1 MGGSKL
7 RFFKRRRINKVK
19 KLYVLISIFMCSLF
33 LFTGCQKTYTITF
46 DANGGICEVDT
57 IDCKKKDTIYVP
69 SEPTRE
75 GYTFL
80 YWEKDGSQFD
90 FNEAI
95 TSSFTLVA
103 KWEIQ
108 KYDVIFD
115 TDGGTYIEDQ
125 KVEYGKTI
133 QVDNPTKEGYEFV
146 GWSLNG
152 EIYDV
157 STPIKNNLI
166 LLAIWTD
173 VKYTVT
179 FDVAGGDELEPIKI
193 KNGESL
199 GKIIPTKEHNSFVCW
214 LLNGEVY
221 DPTTPITSN
230 ITLVA
235 SWKEDYKV
243 TIHYNNND
251 PDLVLY
257 AKEGQSINDLGG
269 IDSPIKEGYKFINF
283 YYDEEFTKAMLIFSK
298 INNDI
303 DLYAKFSKIYY
314 ITYHL
319 NGGTTKE
326 ELLTSYVVE
335 DVENR
340 NIDLVLPEKK
350 GYFFR
355 GWHEK
360 EDCSDSNFYMITKKE
375 ARDITLFAKWDE
387 ATLQNAYLG
396 ILGDSISTYKGYIPN
411 GFVHFPYYA
420 SSDDGGMI
428 TLEQTWWRITQQ
440 TLGCRLGINNSY
452 SGTCVMNEYGYT
464 TSAENISRLQHST
477 RFDNLP
483 PDIMIIYMGNNDALV
498 QNLNTANFE
507 KSYRNMLNNLYTLY
521 PNIQLFLG
529 TLSYEKYFVGKDY
542 YEEHVLVTAEVNR
555 IIQSLASE
563 YNLPIIDFATAYSD
577 SSYLFD
583 TIHPNV
589 LGMKALANVAIDAIS
604 KFYNPTTI

>member
-1 MGGSKL
+1 M
-7 RFFKRRRINKVK
+7 K

-420 SSDDGGMI
+420 SSDVGGMI

-555 IIQSLASE
+555 IIQSLANE

>member
-1 MGGSKL
+1 M
-7 RFFKRRRINKVK
+7 K

-133 QVDNPTKEGYEFV
+133 QVDNPTKVGYEFV

-555 IIQSLASE
+555 IIQSLANE

>member
-1 MGGSKL
+1 M
-7 RFFKRRRINKVK
+7 K

-555 IIQSLASE
+555 IIQSLANE

>member
-1 MGGSKL
+1 M
-7 RFFKRRRINKVK
+7 K

-350 GYFFR
+350 DIFL
-355 GWHEK
+355 
-360 EDCSDSNFYMITKKE
+360 ED
-375 ARDITLFAKWDE
+375 
-387 ATLQNAYLG
+387 
-396 ILGDSISTYKGYIPN
+396 
-411 GFVHFPYYA
+411 
-420 SSDDGGMI
+420 
-428 TLEQTWWRITQQ
+428 
-440 TLGCRLGINNSY
+440 
-452 SGTCVMNEYGYT
+452 
-464 TSAENISRLQHST
+464 
-477 RFDNLP
+477 
-483 PDIMIIYMGNNDALV
+483 
-498 QNLNTANFE
+498 
-507 KSYRNMLNNLYTLY
+507 
-521 PNIQLFLG
+521 
-529 TLSYEKYFVGKDY
+529 
-542 YEEHVLVTAEVNR
+542 
-555 IIQSLASE
+555 
-563 YNLPIIDFATAYSD
+563 
-577 SSYLFD
+577 
-583 TIHPNV
+583 
-589 LGMKALANVAIDAIS
+589 GMKKKIVAIVI
-604 KFYNPTTI
+604 FI

>member
-1 MGGSKL
+1 M
-7 RFFKRRRINKVK
+7 K

-319 NGGTTKE
+319 NGGITKE

-555 IIQSLASE
+555 IIQSLANE

>member
-1 MGGSKL
+1 M
-7 RFFKRRRINKVK
+7 K

-555 IIQSLASE
+555 IIQSLANE

-604 KFYNPTTI
+604 RFYNPTTI

>member
-1 MGGSKL
+1 M
-7 RFFKRRRINKVK
+7 K

-542 YEEHVLVTAEVNR
+542 YEEHVLVTAKVNR

>member
-1 MGGSKL
+1 M
-7 RFFKRRRINKVK
+7 K

-57 IDCKKKDTIYVP
+57 IDCKKKDTNYVP

-555 IIQSLASE
+555 IIQSLANE

>member
-1 MGGSKL
+1 M
-7 RFFKRRRINKVK
+7 K

-555 IIQSLASE
+555 IIQSLANE

-583 TIHPNV
+583 KIHPNV

>member
-1 MGGSKL
+1 M
-7 RFFKRRRINKVK
+7 K

-555 IIQSLASE
+555 IIQSLANE

-604 KFYNPTTI
+604 KFYNPTII

>member
-1 MGGSKL
+1 M
-7 RFFKRRRINKVK
+7 K

-221 DPTTPITSN
+221 NPTTPITSN

-555 IIQSLASE
+555 IIQSLANE

>member
-1 MGGSKL
+1 MK
-7 RFFKRRRINKVK
+7 KV
-19 KLYVLISIFMCSLF
+19 YVLISIFMCSLF

-46 DANGGICEVDT
+46 DANGGVCEIDKV
-57 IDCKKKDTIYVP
+57 DCKKKETIQVP
-69 SEPTRE
+69 NKPTRE
-75 GYTFL
+75 GYNFL
-80 YWEKDGSQFD
+80 YWEKNGSQFNFD
-90 FNEAI
+90 EAI
-95 TSSFTLVA
+95 ISSFTLVA

-108 KYDVIFD
+108 KYNVIFD

-133 QVDNPTKEGYEFV
+133 KVSNPTKEGYEFI

-152 EIYDV
+152 EVYDI
-157 STPIKNNLI
+157 STPVKSDLI
-166 LLAIWTD
+166 LLAIWD
-173 VKYTVT
+173 DIKYTVT

-221 DPTTPITSN
+221 DTTTPITSN

-243 TIHYNNND
+243 TIHYNNGD
-251 PDLVLY
+251 PNLVLY

-283 YYDEEFTKAMLIFSK
+283 YYDEGFNNAMLIFSK

-303 DLYAKFSKIYY
+303 DLYAKFSKIYN
-314 ITYHL
+314 ITYYL

-340 NIDLVLPEKK
+340 NIDLILPEKK

-360 EDCSDSNFYMITKKE
+360 EDCSDSNFYRITKNE

-387 ATLQNAYLG
+387 AILQNAYLG
-396 ILGDSISTYKGYIPN
+396 ILGDSISTYKGYIPG

-420 SSDDGGMI
+420 SSDDGGRV

-440 TLGCRLGINNSY
+440 TLGCRLGVNNSY

-507 KSYRNMLNNLYTLY
+507 KSYRNMLNNIYTLY

-542 YEEHVLVTAEVNR
+542 YQEHLLVTAEVNR
-555 IIQSLASE
+555 IIKSLAHE

-589 LGMKALANVAIDAIS
+589 LGMSALANVAIDSIS
-604 KFYNPTTI
+604 TFYNKTTF

>member
-1 MGGSKL
+1 
-7 RFFKRRRINKVK
+7 VK

-555 IIQSLASE
+555 IIQSLANE

>member
-1 MGGSKL
+1 M
-7 RFFKRRRINKVK
+7 K

-303 DLYAKFSKIYY
+303 DLYAKFSKISY

>member
-1 MGGSKL
+1 M
-7 RFFKRRRINKVK
+7 K

-477 RFDNLP
+477 RFDNLL

>member
-1 MGGSKL
+1 MK
-7 RFFKRRRINKVK
+7 KV
-19 KLYVLISIFMCSLF
+19 YVLISIFMCSLF

-46 DANGGICEVDT
+46 DANGGVCEIDKV
-57 IDCKKKDTIYVP
+57 DCKKKETIQVP
-69 SEPTRE
+69 NKPTRE
-75 GYTFL
+75 GYNFL
-80 YWEKDGSQFD
+80 YWEKNGSQFNFD
-90 FNEAI
+90 EAI

-108 KYDVIFD
+108 KYNVIFD

-133 QVDNPTKEGYEFV
+133 KVSNPT
-146 GWSLNG
+146 
-152 EIYDV
+152 
-157 STPIKNNLI
+157 
-166 LLAIWTD
+166 
-173 VKYTVT
+173 
-179 FDVAGGDELEPIKI
+179 
-193 KNGESL
+193 
-199 GKIIPTKEHNSFVCW
+199 
-214 LLNGEVY
+214 
-221 DPTTPITSN
+221 
-230 ITLVA
+230 
-235 SWKEDYKV
+235 
-243 TIHYNNND
+243 
-251 PDLVLY
+251 
-257 AKEGQSINDLGG
+257 
-269 IDSPIKEGYKFINF
+269 KEGYKFINF
-283 YYDEEFTKAMLIFSK
+283 YYDEGFNNAMLIFSK

-303 DLYAKFSKIYY
+303 DLYAKFSKIYN
-314 ITYHL
+314 ITYYL

-340 NIDLVLPEKK
+340 NIDLILPEKK

-360 EDCSDSNFYMITKKE
+360 EDCSDSNFYRITKNE

-387 ATLQNAYLG
+387 AILQNAYLG
-396 ILGDSISTYKGYIPN
+396 ILGDSISTYKGYIPG

-420 SSDDGGMI
+420 SSDDGGRV

-440 TLGCRLGINNSY
+440 TLGCRLGVNNSY

-507 KSYRNMLNNLYTLY
+507 KSYRNMLNNIYTLY

-542 YEEHVLVTAEVNR
+542 YQEHLLVTAEVNR
-555 IIQSLASE
+555 IIKSLAHE

-589 LGMKALANVAIDAIS
+589 LGMSALANVAIDSIS
-604 KFYNPTTI
+604 TFYNKTTF

>member
-529 TLSYEKYFVGKDY
+529 TLSYERYFVGKDY

>member
-1 MGGSKL
+1 M
-7 RFFKRRRINKVK
+7 K

-375 ARDITLFAKWDE
+375 ERDITLFAKWDE

-555 IIQSLASE
+555 IIQSLANE

>member
-1 MGGSKL
+1 M
-7 RFFKRRRINKVK
+7 K

-303 DLYAKFSKIYY
+303 DLYAKFSQIYY

-555 IIQSLASE
+555 IIQSLANE

>member
-1 MGGSKL
+1 M
-7 RFFKRRRINKVK
+7 K

-69 SEPTRE
+69 SEPTKE

-80 YWEKDGSQFD
+80 YCEKDGSQFD

-555 IIQSLASE
+555 IIQSLANE

>member
-1 MGGSKL
+1 M
-7 RFFKRRRINKVK
+7 K

-179 FDVAGGDELEPIKI
+179 FDVAGGDKLEPIKI

-555 IIQSLASE
+555 IIQSLANE

>member
-1 MGGSKL
+1 M
-7 RFFKRRRINKVK
+7 K

-303 DLYAKFSKIYY
+303 DLYVKFSKIYY

-555 IIQSLASE
+555 IIQSLANE

>member
-1 MGGSKL
+1 M
-7 RFFKRRRINKVK
+7 K

-375 ARDITLFAKWDE
+375 ERDITLFAKWDE

-555 IIQSLASE
+555 IIQSLANE

-604 KFYNPTTI
+604 KFYNPTII

>member
-1 MGGSKL
+1 M
-7 RFFKRRRINKVK
+7 K

-80 YWEKDGSQFD
+80 YWEKDDSQFD

-555 IIQSLASE
+555 IIQSLANE

>member
-1 MGGSKL
+1 
-7 RFFKRRRINKVK
+7 
-19 KLYVLISIFMCSLF
+19 MCSLF

-146 GWSLNG
+146 GWS
-152 EIYDV
+152 
-157 STPIKNNLI
+157 
-166 LLAIWTD
+166 
-173 VKYTVT
+173 
-179 FDVAGGDELEPIKI
+179 
-193 KNGESL
+193 
-199 GKIIPTKEHNSFVCW
+199 
-214 LLNGEVY
+214 LNGEVY

>member
-1 MGGSKL
+1 MKTKQ
-7 RFFKRRRINKVK
+7 FITKNFIF
-19 KLYVLISIFMCSLF
+19 VLAVLLLMA
-33 LFTGCQKTYTITF
+33 FTGCKKTYEVKF
-46 DANGGICEVDT
+46 DSAGGSSVETQEVKKNGTVT
-57 IDCKKKDTIYVP
+57 KP
-69 SEPTRE
+69 
-75 GYTFL
+75 
-80 YWEKDGSQFD
+80 
-90 FNEAI
+90 A
-95 TSSFTLVA
+95 
-103 KWEIQ
+103 
-108 KYDVIFD
+108 
-115 TDGGTYIEDQ
+115 
-125 KVEYGKTI
+125 
-133 QVDNPTKEGYEFV
+133 NPTKEGYEFV

-303 DLYAKFSKIYY
+303 DLYAKFSQIYY

-326 ELLTSYVVE
+326 ELLTRYVVE

-542 YEEHVLVTAEVNR
+542 YEEHVLITAEVNR

>member
-1 MGGSKL
+1 M
-7 RFFKRRRINKVK
+7 K

-303 DLYAKFSKIYY
+303 DLYAKFSQIYY

-498 QNLNTANFE
+498 QNLNTVNFE

-555 IIQSLASE
+555 IIQSLANE

>member
-1 MGGSKL
+1 M
-7 RFFKRRRINKVK
+7 K

-555 IIQSLASE
+555 IIQSLVSE

>member
-1 MGGSKL
+1 M
-7 RFFKRRRINKVK
+7 K

-33 LFTGCQKTYTITF
+33 LFTSCQKTYTITF

-555 IIQSLASE
+555 IIQSLANE

>member
-1 MGGSKL
+1 M
-7 RFFKRRRINKVK
+7 K

-303 DLYAKFSKIYY
+303 DLYAKFSQIYY

-542 YEEHVLVTAEVNR
+542 YEEHVLITAEVNR

>member
-1 MGGSKL
+1 L

>member
-1 MGGSKL
+1 M
-7 RFFKRRRINKVK
+7 K

-33 LFTGCQKTYTITF
+33 LFTGCQKTYTIIF

-555 IIQSLASE
+555 IIQSLANE

-604 KFYNPTTI
+604 RFYNPTTI

>member
-1 MGGSKL
+1 M
-7 RFFKRRRINKVK
+7 K
-19 KLYVLISIFMCSLF
+19 KLYVLIPIFMCSLF

-555 IIQSLASE
+555 IIQSLANE

>member
-1 MGGSKL
+1 M
-7 RFFKRRRINKVK
+7 K

-69 SEPTRE
+69 SEPTKE

-555 IIQSLASE
+555 IIQSLANE

>member
-1 MGGSKL
+1 
-7 RFFKRRRINKVK
+7 
-19 KLYVLISIFMCSLF
+19 MCSLF

-555 IIQSLASE
+555 IIQSLANE

-589 LGMKALANVAIDAIS
+589 LGLSLIHI
-604 KFYNPTTI
+604 

>member
-1 MGGSKL
+1 M
-7 RFFKRRRINKVK
+7 K

-360 EDCSDSNFYMITKKE
+360 EDCSDSNFYMIKKKE

-563 YNLPIIDFATAYSD
+563 YNLSIIDFATAYSD

>member
-1 MGGSKL
+1 M
-7 RFFKRRRINKVK
+7 K

-152 EIYDV
+152 EIYDI

-555 IIQSLASE
+555 IIQSLANE